1 MDKHPLLKHKNIFQ
15 NRARSEAQQADG
27 YRTAQSNSLK
37 FPRLNRTADKYTM
50 FTHPHS
56 KLTCHLLLI
65 ILMVFLSSCSFSPIK
80 VAPESNYTI
89 TQWPQQKSVA
99 KKPISK
105 QTILITTPIAAP
117 GYETSNMIYV
127 MVPYQLKS
135 FANHRWVASPA
146 QLLLPL
152 LADHIR
158 SRHYFKGVMTSPF
171 AGETTYQLNTQLL
184 TLQQEFLQPDSHVRL
199 VMQATL
205 VNTQS
210 GKVLASRVFQAIIP
224 TKSNNPY
231 GGVLATNQAANQV
244 LNQIARFVVK
254 NIA

>member
-1 MDKHPLLKHKNIFQ
+1 MIKCSRHFFLVF
-15 NRARSEAQQADG
+15 
-27 YRTAQSNSLK
+27 
-37 FPRLNRTADKYTM
+37 
-50 FTHPHS
+50 
-56 KLTCHLLLI
+56 LI
-65 ILMVFLSSCSFSPIK
+65 ILLSGCGFSPIK
-80 VAPESNYTI
+80 VAPESHYTI
-89 TQWPQQKSVA
+89 TQWPQHTRVI

-127 MVPYQLKS
+127 MVPYQLRS

-158 SRHYFKGVMTSPF
+158 SRNYFKVVMASPF
-171 AGETTYQLNTQLL
+171 SGETTYQLNTQLL
-184 TLQQEFLQPDSHVRL
+184 VLQQEFLQPDSRVRL

-205 VNTQS
+205 VNNQS
-210 GKVLASRVFQAIIP
+210 GKVIASRVFQAVIP
-224 TKSNNPY
+224 AKNNNPY

-244 LNQIARFVVK
+244 LNQIARLVVH
-254 NIA
+254 NGA